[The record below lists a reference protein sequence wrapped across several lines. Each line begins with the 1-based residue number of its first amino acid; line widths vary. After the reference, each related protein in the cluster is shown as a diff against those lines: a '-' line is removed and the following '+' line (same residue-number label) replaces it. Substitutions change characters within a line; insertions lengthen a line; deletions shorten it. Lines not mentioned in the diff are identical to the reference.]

1 MFIYKITNTE
11 NNKSY
16 IGFDSHAEHLSHR
29 WNEHVRDCTKIDTKF
44 YMALRQDIGMFDYE
58 IIDRAERI
66 LDLALKEIYWIDFYD
81 SYRNGY
87 NSTKGGDG
95 MNYDLSQ
102 YTEEEIQ
109 QLKRVYSLAMADYN
123 NNRKWKDKTE
133 EERKELTSHLHTETI
148 YKKKSETLSKFYK
161 SNPEFIKQ
169 KSNTISAYW
178 KNMPEDTKKSRLLHN
193 KINSK
198 KGAEKT
204 SKKVKVEFPNGDIK
218 IYSSKSEFNRENG
231 EIINAIIRKTKENK
245 SHRGFKGWV
254 YE

>member
-29 WNEHVRDCTKIDTKF
+29 WNEHIRDCTKIDTKF
-44 YMALRQDIGMFDYE
+44 YIAFRQGMDMFEYT

-81 SYRNGY
+81 SYKNGY

-109 QLKRVYSLAMADYN
+109 QLKRVYSLAMTEYN
-123 NNRKWKDKTE
+123 NNEKWKDTTVDD
-133 EERKELTSHLHTETI
+133 RKDLTSHLHTETV
-148 YKKKSETLSKFYK
+148 YNKKSKSLEKYWDTVNETIRNDQLRGLKIKWKELPEEVYK
-161 SNPEFIKQ
+161 ERKKQ
-169 KSNTISAYW
+169 NRLNSA
-178 KNMPEDTKKSRLLHN
+178 L
-193 KINSK
+193 
-198 KGAEKT
+198 GAAKV
-204 SKKVKVEFPNGDIK
+204 SKKVKIELPDGSTK
-218 IYSSKSEFNRENG
+218 IFNSKSEFVREHG
-231 EIINAIIRKTKENK
+231 EIINAILRKTKENK
-245 SHRGFKGWV
+245 SHRGFKGW
-254 YE
+254 EI